1 MGLVLTNRGESH
13 SANDLSKLY
22 TLMKNLQFTIRI
34 LSRNPLLVFVNIP
47 GLAVGLSV
55 VLLLLVYLEH
65 ELSFDQHFETKE
77 RVLRL
82 NSEVSN
88 QNGSGI
94 YGISLRDAYNVI
106 PDEVPEV
113 EAATQLYRWLPVRVK
128 SKTEI
133 FSGMKLLFAWGG
145 THYRGGIA

>member
-1 MGLVLTNRGESH
+1 
-13 SANDLSKLY
+13 
-22 TLMKNLQFTIRI
+22 MKNLQFTIRL

-94 YGISLRDAYNVI
+94 YGISLRDAYTVI

-113 EAATQLYRWLPVRVK
+113 VK
-128 SKTEI
+128 LK
-133 FSGMKLLFAWGG
+133 FFRA
-145 THYRGGIA
+145 